1 MVWGAVSLTKKAARL
16 VGFVLVVGLCSL
28 LVVACGSQGGGQGSE
43 QGGEQ
48 GTTSL
53 KLVSFLPSNHPLTKE
68 VVPMWIERVEKET
81 DGAVKIEWVGPE
93 AIPPP
98 DQFNAVRD
106 GVADIGFTVG
116 TYYENQVPTVP
127 AMQLSPYKP
136 AEERES
142 DYFDYLVE
150 RHEKAGVTYLG
161 RWLATSPFYFWSNE
175 KIEALEG
182 FEGVTFRSNPTYD
195 PILQALGA
203 EPVNV
208 VAGDVYTSLER
219 GVVEGFG
226 FPVLGPR
233 QSGWTE
239 VTKFIIDEPYLVQN
253 GTILVNPATFDS
265 LPSDVREA
273 MRKATADFEP
283 EMQAYFEKEA
293 GKEWETLRES
303 GGVEPVEFSPDD
315 SEQFLNLWVEEYWKT
330 LEKEVPNEVEQL
342 KELLPPEELK
352 KRFATMKNQ

>member
-1 MVWGAVSLTKKAARL
+1 MVWGTAGRVKTTTARL
-16 VGFVLVVGLCSL
+16 IGFVLVIGLCSL
-28 LVVACGSQGGGQGSE
+28 LVIGCGSQGGGQGD
-43 QGGEQ
+43 GE

-53 KLVSFLPSNHPLTKE
+53 RLVSFLPTNHPLTEE
-68 VVPMWIERVEKET
+68 VVPMWIDMVENET
-81 DGAVKIEWVGPE
+81 DGAVEIEWVGPE
-93 AIPPP
+93 AIPPE
-98 DQFNAVRD
+98 DQFSAVRD
-106 GVADIGFTVG
+106 GVADISFTVG

-142 DYFDYLVE
+142 DYFDYLV
-150 RHEKAGVTYLG
+150 RKHEEAQVTYLG

-175 KIEALEG
+175 EIEAPGG
-182 FEGVTFRSNPTYD
+182 FEGATFRSNPTYN

-233 QSGWTE
+233 DSGWTE
-239 VTKFIIDEPYLVQN
+239 VTRYIIDEPYLVQN
-253 GTILVNPATFDS
+253 GTVLVNPETFDS
-265 LPSDVREA
+265 LPSDVQEA
-273 MRKATADFEP
+273 MKKATADFEP
-283 EMQAYFEKEA
+283 EMQAYFEEQA
-293 GKEWETLRES
+293 GNEWATIRES
-303 GGVEPVEFSPDD
+303 GGVEPVQFSNED
-315 SEQFLNLWVEEYWKT
+315 SEEFLNLWVDEYWKT
-330 LEKEVPNEVEQL
+330 MENKVPNEVEQL

-352 KRFATMKNQ
+352 EKFSTLENQ